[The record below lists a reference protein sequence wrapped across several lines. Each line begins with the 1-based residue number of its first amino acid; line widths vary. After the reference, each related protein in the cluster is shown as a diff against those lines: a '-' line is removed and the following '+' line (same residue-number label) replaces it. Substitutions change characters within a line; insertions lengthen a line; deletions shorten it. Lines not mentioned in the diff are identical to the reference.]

1 VVRFVAALLAV
12 VVLAACGTERN
23 MDNPDPIGPGSLETS
38 TTSST
43 TTLPTITA
51 FVPSTAPTTLA
62 PVTAPPTNATYAPTT
77 APPAPPTPLPTSAT
91 LPPVATIPQRYT
103 VVAGDTL
110 SGIARKL
117 GVTLDALLSANGF
130 TASSLI
136 RPGDQLAIPA
146 GGTPATNPPATNAPA
161 TNPPATN
168 APATNPPATN
178 APATNPPATNAPATN
193 PPATNAPVP
202 TTTFT
207 PPADALAPASV
218 TASCQAPNSTEAN
231 GTPISFSPQN
241 VLDHNPATAWRC
253 ETGSSQTLTF
263 TFPSPV
269 HLTSVGLIGGYVK
282 VDSLTGVDR
291 FEQNARVRQ
300 VQWGFSDGTNSS
312 TVTQNL
318 ADARSMQTTAVDVVA
333 TTVTMTVTATYPPG
347 GPAPRDMVPVAEVQ
361 FTGSTS

>member
-1 VVRFVAALLAV
+1 
-12 VVLAACGTERN
+12 
-23 MDNPDPIGPGSLETS
+23 MS
-38 TTSST
+38 
-43 TTLPTITA
+43 
-51 FVPSTAPTTLA
+51 
-62 PVTAPPTNATYAPTT
+62 
-77 APPAPPTPLPTSAT
+77 
-91 LPPVATIPQRYT
+91 
-103 VVAGDTL
+103 
-110 SGIARKL
+110 
-117 GVTLDALLSANGF
+117 
-130 TASSLI
+130 
-136 RPGDQLAIPA
+136 
-146 GGTPATNPPATNAPA
+146 
-161 TNPPATN
+161 
-168 APATNPPATN
+168 
-178 APATNPPATNAPATN
+178 
-193 PPATNAPVP
+193 
-202 TTTFT
+202 
-207 PPADALAPASV
+207 
-218 TASCQAPNSTEAN
+218 ASCQAPNSTEAN
-231 GTPISFSPQN
+231 GNPISFSPQN

-253 ETGSSQTLTF
+253 ETGSAQTLTF

>member
-1 VVRFVAALLAV
+1 MVRFVAALLAV

-62 PVTAPPTNATYAPTT
+62 PPTAPPTNATYAPTT
-77 APPAPPTPLPTSAT
+77 APAAPPTPAPTSAT
-91 LPPVATIPQRYT
+91 LPPVATIAERYT

-110 SGIARKL
+110 SGIARKV

-161 TNPPATN
+161 TNRSGDECSGDAMRRRRMPPATN

-178 APATNPPATNAPATN
+178 APA
-193 PPATNAPVP
+193 P
-202 TTTFT
+202 TTTLT

-218 TASCQAPNSTEAN
+218 SASCQAPNSTEAN

-253 ETGSSQTLTF
+253 ESGSAQTLTF

-333 TTVTMTVTATYPPG
+333 STVTMTVTATYPPG